1 MTNAAAGLVDDL
13 LRLAERSVRDVE
25 AELTGHD
32 VGRVV
37 EVLLTELV
45 SRVTAQPVQHE
56 KAALQFDLV
65 LGGTVFSN
73 TVVFGAGEV
82 SVEPGELSDP
92 LVWIRQDL
100 AEVLLA
106 LFGPPGRRD
115 FTRDVQVAESDTPV
129 LDPNDPFLKRR
140 DVVVAAAAQLLTA
153 LSDHRPPLSS
163 LAVRFGSDKWGAH
176 WYTGNYERYFASLRD
191 QRVTVLEIGIGGYA
205 DPVGGG
211 ASLQMWKHYFR
222 RGVVYGLDIFDKS
235 GIAEARV
242 RPVQG
247 DQGDVAFLTEFA
259 EAVGPFDVIIDDG
272 SHMNA
277 DVITSFQALFSH
289 LKPGGLY
296 VVEDTQTAYWPGWGG
311 STAADGAA
319 STSIGHLK
327 SLVDGLHHQEKVRDG
342 EYTPSETELA
352 VTAVHF
358 HHNMAVVE
366 KGLNTE
372 QGSAAWMPRT
382 EDPAVWVARQ
392 FGQG

>member
-13 LRLAERSVRDVE
+13 LRTAERSVVDVE
-25 AELTGHD
+25 AELAGHD
-32 VGRVV
+32 AGRVV
-37 EVLLTELV
+37 EVLLAELV
-45 SRVTAQPVQHE
+45 SRVVVNPVQHE

-65 LGGTVFSN
+65 LGGTAFPN
-73 TVVFGAGEV
+73 TVVFGAGTV
-82 SVEPGELSDP
+82 AVEPGELSDP
-92 LVWIRQDL
+92 LVVIRQDV

-106 LFGPPGRRD
+106 LFGPPGRHD
-115 FTRDVQVAESDTPV
+115 FTRDIQVAEPDTPIF
-129 LDPNDPFLKRR
+129 DPSDPFLKRR
-140 DVVVAAAAQLLTA
+140 EVDLAAASQLLAA
-153 LSDHRPPLSS
+153 LSDHRPSLSS

-205 DPVGGG
+205 DPAGGG

-242 RPVQG
+242 RPVRG
-247 DQGDVAFLTEFA
+247 DQSDVAFLTEFA
-259 EAVGPFDVIIDDG
+259 EAAGPFDVIIDDG

-277 DVITSFQALFSH
+277 DVITSFQALFPH

-311 STAADGAA
+311 SSTRDGAPG
-319 STSIGHLK
+319 TSIGHLK
-327 SLVDGLHHQEKVRDG
+327 SLVDGLHHQEQVRDG
-342 EYTPSETELA
+342 EHTPSETELA

-358 HHNMAVVE
+358 HHNMAVIE
-366 KGLNTE
+366 KGLNRE

-382 EDPAVWVARQ
+382 EDPAVWAARQ